1 MEVVEHIFDDRS
13 CHPQKVGKGE
23 FSYELHNGQV
33 LASGPL
39 DNILGGP
46 LSNLM

>member
-1 MEVVEHIFDDRS
+1 MKVVEHIFDDRS
-13 CHPQKVGKGE
+13 CHPQEVRKEE

-39 DNILGGP
+39 EKQD
-46 LSNLM
+46 